1 LRECQCA
8 GGCPVLAAHGWNVDC
23 SVCWCGP
30 ACSVLVIGVFVRV
43 FWLGWG
49 CGGRGTGA
57 GVCWWAGE
65 RAVGCLRVR
74 ARAAGRFLGGW
85 GFGCSVCVLVGLLCA
100 GLRVRAGW
108 TGSLAGLGGGRVVG
122 GCVSWWCRL
131 RCSSHPGGVWG
142 WRVAGCCLRT
152 AQWTRA
158 SVAKFFRAHGG
169 CLGTRNR

>member
-74 ARAAGRFLGGW
+74 ARAAGRFLGGR

-100 GLRVRAGW
+100 GLRV
-108 TGSLAGLGGGRVVG
+108 LGGVDRVSGRPGGWSVG
-122 GCVSWWCRL
+122 GWLCLLVVPASVFFASWW
-131 RCSSHPGGVWG
+131 GVG
-142 WRVAGCCLRT
+142 VAGGWLLFENCT
-152 AQWTRA
+152 VDA
-158 SVAKFFRAHGG
+158 SICGQVF
-169 CLGTRNR
+169 